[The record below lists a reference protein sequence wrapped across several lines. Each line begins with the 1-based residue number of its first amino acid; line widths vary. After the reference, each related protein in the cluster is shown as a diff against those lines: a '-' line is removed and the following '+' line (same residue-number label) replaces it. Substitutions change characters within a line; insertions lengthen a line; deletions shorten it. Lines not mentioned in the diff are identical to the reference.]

1 MQTYSLASLTKKT
14 VRCSNKPLFH
24 YYLPGLKESMMNYL
38 LQQKSLII
46 PAFVVVGPGEI
57 SNFKLV
63 KDLMKVAEY
72 IAFIGL

>member
-1 MQTYSLASLTKKT
+1 
-14 VRCSNKPLFH
+14 
-24 YYLPGLKESMMNYL
+24 MNHL
-38 LQQKSLII
+38 LQQKSRII